1 MIKCIYIQKSFIYK
15 KTKVQITNLQ
25 TWTNRYKTFKDSK
38 VFIKNL
44 IDVKDVNA
52 NIEEYNANKNRN
64 VSIAFDDMIA
74 DMLSIKK
81 LEPIVTDILFRD
93 K

>member
-1 MIKCIYIQKSFIYK
+1 M
-15 KTKVQITNLQ
+15 V
-25 TWTNRYKTFKDSK
+25 
-38 VFIKNL
+38 
-44 IDVKDVNA
+44 DVKDVNA
-52 NIEEYNANKNRN
+52 NIEEHNANKNRN

-81 LEPIVTDILFRD
+81 LEPIVTEILFRD